1 MNISEENSGKST
13 YIIKGVEETTL
24 DVKTFIYNR
33 GSNYIGGLFSDKYVR
48 WFELYELSGMYSCGI
63 DILAHIN
70 IDNTKRKNQKKI
82 NEIKRKYIDKYNASK
97 ANNKNETLCN
107 KQLNKS
113 GYNFRNHW
121 KKNYDLV
128 IDTIVGMQSER
139 NKIYNVIKDIWK
151 APYRHMLSKPKYLIF
166 SYPGI
171 DIEHRAVMIIFKDY
185 LNDRIK
191 RKCVMP
197 FDKEISTLIPIIIK
211 GVIINAKIKKH
222 KKNKTELNKAKL
234 DKAKLIDKLIKE
246 FSKNINQAQ

>member
-1 MNISEENSGKST
+1 MNETNKEILGGKST
-13 YIIKGVEETTL
+13 YIIKGVEETEL

-33 GSNYIGGLFSDKYVR
+33 GSDYIGYLFSDKYVR

-63 DILAHIN
+63 EILEHVN
-70 IDNTKRKNQKKI
+70 IDNTRRKNQKKI
-82 NEIKRKYIDKYNASK
+82 NDIKRKYIEKYNASK
-97 ANNKNETLCN
+97 ANTKNETLCN
-107 KQLNKS
+107 KQLNTS

-128 IDTIVGMQSER
+128 FDTIMKMQSER

-151 APYRHMLSKPKYLIF
+151 APYKHMLFKPKYLIF

-171 DIEHRAVMIIFKDY
+171 DIEHKAVMIVFKEY
-185 LNDRIK
+185 LIERIK
-191 RKCVMP
+191 RRCCMP
-197 FDKEISTLIPIIIK
+197 FAQETNRLIPSIIK
-211 GVIINAKIKKH
+211 GVIINSKI

-246 FSKNINQAQ
+246 FSKNINKVQ

>member
-1 MNISEENSGKST
+1 MNISEVNSGKST
-13 YIIKGVEETTL
+13 YIIKGVEETEL

-33 GSNYIGGLFSDKYVR
+33 GSDYIGYLFSDKYVR

-63 DILAHIN
+63 EILEHVN
-70 IDNTKRKNQKKI
+70 IDNTRRKNQKKI
-82 NEIKRKYIDKYNASK
+82 NDIKRKYIEKYNASK
-97 ANNKNETLCN
+97 ANTKNETLCN
-107 KQLNKS
+107 KQLNTS

-128 IDTIVGMQSER
+128 FDTIMKMQSER

-151 APYRHMLSKPKYLIF
+151 APYKHMLFKPKYLIF

-171 DIEHRAVMIIFKDY
+171 DIEHKAVMIVFKEY
-185 LNDRIK
+185 LIERIK
-191 RKCVMP
+191 RRYYMP
-197 FDKEISTLIPIIIK
+197 FAKETNTLIPSIIK
-211 GVIINAKIKKH
+211 GVIINSKI

-246 FSKNINQAQ
+246 FSKNINKVQ

>member
-1 MNISEENSGKST
+1 MNISEVNSGKST
-13 YIIKGVEETTL
+13 YIIKGVEETEL

-33 GSNYIGGLFSDKYVR
+33 GSDYIGYLFSDKYVR

-63 DILAHIN
+63 EILEHVN
-70 IDNTKRKNQKKI
+70 IDNTRRKNQKKI
-82 NEIKRKYIDKYNASK
+82 NDIKRKYIEKYNASK
-97 ANNKNETLCN
+97 ANTKNETLCN
-107 KQLNKS
+107 KQLNTS

-128 IDTIVGMQSER
+128 FDTIMKMQSER

-151 APYRHMLSKPKYLIF
+151 APYKHMLFKPKYLIF

-171 DIEHRAVMIIFKDY
+171 DIEHRAVMIVFKEY
-185 LNDRIK
+185 LIERIK
-191 RKCVMP
+191 RRCCMP
-197 FDKEISTLIPIIIK
+197 FAQETNRLIPSIIK
-211 GVIINAKIKKH
+211 GVIINSKI

-246 FSKNINQAQ
+246 FSKNINKVQ

>member
-1 MNISEENSGKST
+1 MNISEVNSGKST
-13 YIIKGVEETTL
+13 YIIKGVEETEL

-33 GSNYIGGLFSDKYVR
+33 GSDYIGYLFSDKYVR

-63 DILAHIN
+63 EILEHVN
-70 IDNTKRKNQKKI
+70 IDNTRRKNQKKI
-82 NEIKRKYIDKYNASK
+82 NDIKRKYIDKYNASK

-107 KQLNKS
+107 KQLNTS
-113 GYNFRNHW
+113 GYNFRNSW

-128 IDTIVGMQSER
+128 FDTIMKMQSER

-151 APYRHMLSKPKYLIF
+151 APYKHMLFKPKYLIF

-171 DIEHRAVMIIFKDY
+171 DIEHKAVMIVFKEY
-185 LNDRIK
+185 LIERIK
-191 RKCVMP
+191 RRCCMP
-197 FDKEISTLIPIIIK
+197 FAQETNRLIPSIIK
-211 GVIINAKIKKH
+211 GVIINSKI

-246 FSKNINQAQ
+246 FSKNINKVQ

>member
-1 MNISEENSGKST
+1 MNETSKENLGGKST
-13 YIIKGVEETTL
+13 YIIKGVEETEL

-33 GSNYIGGLFSDKYVR
+33 GSDYIGYLFSDKYVR

-63 DILAHIN
+63 EILEHVN
-70 IDNTKRKNQKKI
+70 IDNTRRKNQKKI
-82 NEIKRKYIDKYNASK
+82 NDIKRIYIEKYNASK
-97 ANNKNETLCN
+97 ANTKNETLCN
-107 KQLNKS
+107 KQLNTS

-128 IDTIVGMQSER
+128 FDTIMKMQSER

-151 APYRHMLSKPKYLIF
+151 APYKHMLFKPKYLIF

-171 DIEHRAVMIIFKDY
+171 DIEHKAVMIVFKEY
-185 LNDRIK
+185 LIERIK
-191 RKCVMP
+191 RRCCIP
-197 FDKEISTLIPIIIK
+197 FAKETNRLIPSIIK
-211 GVIINAKIKKH
+211 GVIINSKI

-246 FSKNINQAQ
+246 FSKNINKVQ